1 MERKQKK
8 VTGWCYVEIKRT
20 KESDSMI
27 MFLFNEYPMLDYKE
41 WVRYLKYNAESNFY
55 YTESFSLDANR
66 NIMIRTM
73 SIRDRDGIFLLCKLL
88 ARFRSLMHR

>member
-20 KESDSMI
+20 KESNSMI

>member
-1 MERKQKK
+1 M
-8 VTGWCYVEIKRT
+8 

-27 MFLFNEYPMLDYKE
+27 MFLFNTHPMLDYKE

-66 NIMIRTM
+66 NIMNRTM
-73 SIRDRDGIFLLCKLL
+73 SIRDRDEIYLLCKIC
-88 ARFRSLMHR
+88 ARFRSLIHQ